1 MYLTSNVHIC
11 LFPRLQ
17 LTLREQCRS
26 WTSCR
31 SIVRSSLK
39 EGEACLQKCINSKN
53 LSSWGW
59 AYCHNTCNI
68 KVSPSWGHV
77 RGQVSGIME
86 QLIVLEQLLCWVVR
100 LHALRTDEA
109 LKSRNTTSDST
120 MWQWLLQVFRSAS
133 KKVIERPALPQTS
146 DRGSGLCWAAPT
158 LRSGSLP
165 SQESGEESIHYIS
178 LNVLKHTLYI
188 F

>member
-1 MYLTSNVHIC
+1 M
-11 LFPRLQ
+11 FQRLQ

-39 EGEACLQKCINSKN
+39 EGEACLQKSINSKN

-59 AYCHNTCNI
+59 AYCHNKCNI

-120 MWQWLLQVFRSAS
+120 MWQWLPKFR
-133 KKVIERPALPQTS
+133 KRLLINERPALPQTS

-165 SQESGEESIHYIS
+165 SQESGEERIHYIS
-178 LNVLKHTLYI
+178 LNVLKHTLNI